1 MINVLILLSLGLTGM
16 AIGTI
21 LGVLIGA
28 SMWR

>member
-1 MINVLILLSLGLTGM
+1 MINALILLSLGLTGM